1 MEREKASHSI
11 ATLCRLLG
19 VSTSGYYGWRGR
31 TPSKRDREDKALQEQ
46 IRQIHRESRGTYGA
60 PRVHAELQAR
70 GIRCSRK
77 RVARLM
83 RELGLQGVSRRRR
96 YGTTRRDWRRP
107 IADDLVERRFH
118 ADRPNQ
124 LWVADM
130 TQHRTEEGWLYLAA
144 VLDVF
149 SRRVV
154 GWAMGDRPV
163 ADLPVEAVKM
173 AVWNR
178 RPDTGV
184 IHHSD
189 HGAQYTSIAFG
200 KTLCEAGILGSMG
213 SVGDAYDN
221 AVAESF
227 FATLETE
234 LLIRSSWMTR
244 QQLKTAIFDYIEVFY
259 NRRRRHSTLDYLS
272 PLEFERRW
280 EMAQRT
286 TSQNHVA

>member
-1 MEREKASHSI
+1 MEREKASHPI
-11 ATLCRLLG
+11 ATICRLLG
-19 VSTSGYYGWRGR
+19 VSTSGYYGWRDR
-31 TPSKRDREDKALQEQ
+31 TPSKRDQEDKALQEE

-70 GIRCSRK
+70 GIRCGRK

-83 RELGLQGVSRRRR
+83 RELGLQGVSRRRHD
-96 YGTTRRDWRRP
+96 GTTRRDSRRP
-107 IADDLVERRFH
+107 ISDDLVERRFH
-118 ADRPNQ
+118 ADRPNR

-130 TQHRTEEGWLYLAA
+130 TQHKTEEGWLYLAA

-163 ADLPVEAVKM
+163 ADLPIEAVKM

-189 HGAQYTSIAFG
+189 HGAQYTSIALG
-200 KTLCEAGILGSMG
+200 KTLREAGILGSMG
-213 SVGDAYDN
+213 SVG
-221 AVAESF
+221 E
-227 FATLETE
+227 
-234 LLIRSSWMTR
+234 
-244 QQLKTAIFDYIEVFY
+244 
-259 NRRRRHSTLDYLS
+259 
-272 PLEFERRW
+272 
-280 EMAQRT
+280 
-286 TSQNHVA
+286 